1 MVKRDGKGL
10 EAPELTGFS
19 PVTVREEEDTVVDV
33 VDLGLIPPA

>member
-10 EAPELTGFS
+10 EARKLTGFS
-19 PVTVREEEDTVVDV
+19 PVTVREEEDTVVAV